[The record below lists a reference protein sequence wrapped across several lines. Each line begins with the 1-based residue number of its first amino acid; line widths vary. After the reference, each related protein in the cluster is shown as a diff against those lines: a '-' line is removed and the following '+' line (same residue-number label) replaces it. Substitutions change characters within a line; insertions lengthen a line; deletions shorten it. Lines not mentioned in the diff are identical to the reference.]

1 MAETEFP
8 EDLRAAQVR
17 LHQATAELAALCR
30 TLPWSMEP
38 MPGWPGTEHPY
49 TGEVTGGREDSPG
62 WSEEQKQAV
71 KRLRMECTDLS
82 IRITTHAYWASVEG
96 EQRAQAHS
104 ELKAATRTLVAP
116 AIAVAVAEAA

>member
-1 MAETEFP
+1 MAETQFP

-30 TLPWSMEP
+30 TLPWSVEP
-38 MPGWPGTEHPY
+38 MPGWPGTEHPH

-62 WSEEQKQAV
+62 WSEEQQRTV

-82 IRITTHAYWASVEG
+82 IRITTHPYWATIEG
-96 EQRAQAHS
+96 EQRVQARS
-104 ELKAATRTLVAP
+104 ELKASTRPSVTP
-116 AIAVAVAEAA
+116 AIDVTEAA